1 MPPSLVPGRSV
12 LSRFLHPVVWLCAFA
27 CATVVRAHREI
38 EAGLSRLNP
47 LIEASPQNA
56 GLYLERGELY
66 AQHEDWV
73 QAEANYLRAAELAPG
88 LTRLDRLRGALA
100 LRTGDPRAAAAL
112 FDRALRQDPRDAE
125 SYILRS
131 RLRAGRA
138 DRAGA
143 LADLNTAL
151 GLIANPRPELFLD
164 RAALMPSATLVIAS
178 LDAGIAQI
186 GPAHTLHL
194 RALELEES
202 AGLLDAAVARTRA
215 LAARSER
222 RELWLKRGGDILVRA
237 GRRAEARAAYSAA
250 LTAAPRRSGPPS
262 AIMTGRAPTRSRS
275 PACTTTSS
283 RCPRAARP
291 AA

>member
-12 LSRFLHPVVWLCAFA
+12 FSGFLHRVLCG
-27 CATVVRAHREI
+27 CALAGAAVLHAHPEI
-38 EAGLSRLNP
+38 EAALSRLNP
-47 LIEASPQNA
+47 AIQAEPANA
-56 GLYLERGELY
+56 DLYLERGELY

-73 QAEANYLRAAELAPG
+73 QAEANYLRAAELSPD
-88 LTRLDRLRGALA
+88 LPRLDRLRGTLA

-112 FDRALRQDPRDAE
+112 FDRALRMDPRDAE

-138 DRAGA
+138 DRPGA

-151 GLIANPRPELFLD
+151 ALIANPRPELFLE
-164 RAALMPSATLVIAS
+164 RAALMPSATLAIAS

-250 LTAAPRRSGPPS
+250 LTAVASLPAWLRESADTARLAAELRRLL
-262 AIMTGRAPTRSRS
+262 
-275 PACTTTSS
+275 
-283 RCPRAARP
+283 AA
-291 AA
+291 AS